1 MITMNDGSIV
11 CHSCTRT
18 YKIADDEVLTWHQD
32 GSVTVTVEKKDKVLV
47 HQPMVSK
54 VGNTTYLCLPAYKQV
69 SETTKT
75 PKTAADKVE
84 EVQGWLTL
92 ALCVLSIICIV
103 LFFIAFCSV
112 KRMRNIP
119 GSTIAGNM
127 LMFLLAYIT
136 FLVKDLV
143 KVEGYIPHGMA
154 CKVIGV
160 LINYFFLAGFIFM
173 IIYAV
178 LIIRSLEFVDLD
190 SRYTSAYI
198 IQVWVAGVLTPFIF
212 IIPAVLMD
220 KFNSDSVW
228 SPGYGDDHACFME
241 NRQGALLFF
250 VAPIGLCL
258 LLSTVIYAIVVH
270 RLRQIAAATS
280 RVRQSHKEKVF
291 LCLKLI
297 IVLGFNWISAL
308 PLTAVDRKEHATAY
322 AVLSTIFIMLCCLHG
337 VFGFLIF
344 VVSGS
349 NLKLIKATY
358 DRFSSSQ
365 STSSGGKATRT
376 LSGPGIKSSSTG
388 ASEMSTMTRGFDNKA
403 SCKYSP
409 IISEKFSHDGDN
421 NIHHTSQYNDAM
433 TDEPRVETL
442 SPSGVT
448 SQIGVSNGVNNVSP
462 VSTRSNNSQRKCD
475 FF

>member
-1 MITMNDGSIV
+1 
-11 CHSCTRT
+11 
-18 YKIADDEVLTWHQD
+18 
-32 GSVTVTVEKKDKVLV
+32 
-47 HQPMVSK
+47 
-54 VGNTTYLCLPAYKQV
+54 
-69 SETTKT
+69 
-75 PKTAADKVE
+75 
-84 EVQGWLTL
+84 
-92 ALCVLSIICIV
+92 
-103 LFFIAFCSV
+103 
-112 KRMRNIP
+112 
-119 GSTIAGNM
+119 
-127 LMFLLAYIT
+127 
-136 FLVKDLV
+136 
-143 KVEGYIPHGMA
+143 
-154 CKVIGV
+154 
-160 LINYFFLAGFIFM
+160 
-173 IIYAV
+173 
-178 LIIRSLEFVDLD
+178 
-190 SRYTSAYI
+190 
-198 IQVWVAGVLTPFIF
+198 
-212 IIPAVLMD
+212 
-220 KFNSDSVW
+220 
-228 SPGYGDDHACFME
+228 ME

-308 PLTAVDRKEHATAY
+308 PLTAVDRVKHPTAY
-322 AVLSTIFIMLCCLHG
+322 AVVATIFIMLCCLHG

-358 DRFSSSQ
+358 DRFSSSN

-388 ASEMSTMTRGFDNKA
+388 ASEMSTMTRGFDNKV

-421 NIHHTSQYNDAM
+421 NIHHTAQYNNAM
-433 TDEPRVETL
+433 TDEPGVETL

-448 SQIGVSNGVNNVSP
+448 YQIGVSNGVNNVSP